1 MRDQQEAQ
9 RQYQAFKESG
19 DLKVLFK
26 GMSGDWEKDKV
37 KFTRVYEENL
47 RIIEEATKDLKN

>member
-1 MRDQQEAQ
+1 MRESPEIQ

-37 KFTRVYEENL
+37 RFTRIYEENQ
-47 RIIEEATKDLKN
+47 RIIEEATKDLR

>member
-1 MRDQQEAQ
+1 MRENPEIQ

-26 GMSGDWEKDKV
+26 GMSGDWDKDKV
-37 KFTRVYEENL
+37 RFTRIYEENQ
-47 RIIEEATKDLKN
+47 RIIEEATKDLK

>member
-1 MRDQQEAQ
+1 MKENQEAQ
-9 RQYQAFKESG
+9 KQYQAFKESG

-37 KFTRVYEENL
+37 KFIRIYEENQ
-47 RIIEEATKDLKN
+47 RIMQEATKDLR

>member
-1 MRDQQEAQ
+1 MRENPEIQ

-37 KFTRVYEENL
+37 RFTRIYEENQ
-47 RIIEEATKDLKN
+47 RIIEEATKYLR

>member
-1 MRDQQEAQ
+1 MRENPEIQ

-37 KFTRVYEENL
+37 RFTRIYEENQ
-47 RIIEEATKDLKN
+47 RIIEEATKDLR